1 MAEFNGRS
9 LLTIDSK
16 GRLFL
21 PQGYREQLGE
31 NFVISLSSDMETLA
45 FYCQE
50 DWEKK
55 SRQLRRLPDTD
66 RRAHQLVRNV
76 FSNTFAPYNTDSQGR
91 VLIPQAI
98 RQEHHLTEGVE
109 ILLLGVGMTLEIW
122 NYEFY
127 QKGAGS
133 ASLEQKQAILDYVNA
148 KYFTEDGKGDQDN
161 G

>member
-21 PQGYREQLGE
+21 PQGYRDQLGE

-45 FYCQE
+45 FYCKE
-50 DWEKK
+50 DWENK
-55 SRQLRRLPDTD
+55 SRQLRRIPDTD
-66 RRAHQLVRNV
+66 RKAHKLLRDV
-76 FSNTFAPYNTDSQGR
+76 FSSTFAPYNTDSQGR

-98 RQEHHLTEGVE
+98 RQEHHLTEGAEV
-109 ILLLGVGMTLEIW
+109 LLLGAGMTLEIW
-122 NYEFY
+122 NYEAY
-127 QKGAGS
+127 RKGAGS
-133 ASLEQKQAILDYVNA
+133 APLEERQAALDYVNA
-148 KYFTEDGKGDQDN
+148 KYFSEESKGDQDN